1 MGIRLDIYNDMAKA
15 EEIKILDKLTKCF
28 VENPDNYLA
37 SLFTAEFLG
46 WATNQIRDDIMVD
59 VMQHINDYSKD
70 DEIRELKQE
79 LDSQKKVTELN
90 AEETDKL
97 EREIREGEDFICTDL
112 KPQIQILESEK
123 HELMAEASTKLDDIH
138 NLEQENTRLKAKL
151 YDLEHPDK

>member
-46 WATNQIRDDIMVD
+46 WATNQIRDDIVVD

-79 LDSQKKVTELN
+79 LDSQKKVSELN
-90 AEETDKL
+90 AEEMDKL
-97 EREIREGEDFICTDL
+97 EGELKIAKDRIDFLRNETGKRTQDLEKAHKECLAHSTQTDD
-112 KPQIQILESEK
+112 LET
-123 HELMAEASTKLDDIH
+123 ELVK
-138 NLEQENTRLKAKL
+138 LKAKL